1 MASAHKHVAL
11 FMLGYVFETFAAD
24 ASAERQ
30 GRCPLQVAGYQVEAM
45 PLFHLLNRPDPSRL
59 RQAIAASYALAA

>member
-1 MASAHKHVAL
+1 
-11 FMLGYVFETFAAD
+11 MLGYVFETFSAE

-30 GRCPLQVAGYQVEAM
+30 GRCPLQMAGYEVGAM

-59 RQAIAASYALAA
+59 RQGLAAGYALAA